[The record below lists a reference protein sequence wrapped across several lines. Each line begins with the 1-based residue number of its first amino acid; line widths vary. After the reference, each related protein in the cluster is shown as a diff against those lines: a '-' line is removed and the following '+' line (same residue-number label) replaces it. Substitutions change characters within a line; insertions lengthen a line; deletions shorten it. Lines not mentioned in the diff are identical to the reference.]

1 MRAHYPPV
9 FAWDLAMPFLLAAAL
24 CSVLVSVVL
33 KLARR
38 LEVDV
43 GQAIAWNYVI
53 AAAAS
58 ALVFAPAPSA
68 LQGATTAWPALLG
81 LGLLL
86 PTIFLALAGSV
97 RHAGIVRSE
106 VAQRLSLLISLLAA
120 FALFGEPVSA
130 GKGWGVAAGL
140 LALAGLMWRP
150 AGGGE
155 ESSGA
160 GGWAYPLLVFL
171 GFGVIDVLFKRVA
184 GAGVPLGAALL
195 GMFVLALLVSLAL
208 QGWRLA
214 RGTASLGPRSLV
226 AGLLLGVLN
235 FGNILFYLR
244 AHQALPGRPAL
255 VFAGMNL
262 GVVALGALAG
272 VVIFRERLSRVNLV
286 GLGLAVLAI
295 ALLARG

>member
-1 MRAHYPPV
+1 MI
-9 FAWDLAMPFLLAAAL
+9 DLLLAAL
-24 CSVLVSVVL
+24 CSVLVSVLL

-43 GQAIAWNYVI
+43 GQAIAWNYVV
-53 AAAAS
+53 AVVLS
-58 ALVFAPAPSA
+58 AWAFAPAASG
-68 LQGATTAWPALLG
+68 LRATAGVWPALLG
-81 LGLLL
+81 LGVLL

-106 VAQRLSLLISLLAA
+106 VAQRLSLMLSLLAA
-120 FALFGEPVSA
+120 FLLFGEPLSA
-130 GKGWGVAAGL
+130 AKAWGIAAGL
-140 LALAGLMWRP
+140 AALAGLVWRP
-150 AGGGE
+150 SRGGAE
-155 ESSGA
+155 VAAGA
-160 GGWAYPLLVFL
+160 GRWLFPLLVFL

-184 GAGVPLGAALL
+184 QAGVPLGAALL
-195 GMFVLALLVSLAL
+195 AMFALALLVSLLL

-214 RGTASLGPRSLV
+214 RTDV
-226 AGLLLGVLN
+226 LLGRRSVAAGVLLGLLN

-262 GVVALGALAG
+262 GVVAFGALAG
-272 VVIFRERLSRVNLV
+272 LVLFRERLSRLNLA
-286 GLGLAVLAI
+286 GLALAVLAI

>member
-1 MRAHYPPV
+1 
-9 FAWDLAMPFLLAAAL
+9 MPFLLAAAL
-24 CSVLVSVVL
+24 CSVLVSVLL

-38 LEVDV
+38 LDVDV
-43 GQAIAWNYVI
+43 GQAIAWNYVV
-53 AAAAS
+53 AAVAS
-58 ALVFAPAPSA
+58 ALVFAPPPSTLRA
-68 LQGATTAWPALLG
+68 ATAAWPALLG

-120 FALFGEPVSA
+120 FVLFGEPLSA
-130 GKGWGVAAGL
+130 VKGWGVAAGL
-140 LALAGLMWRP
+140 LALASLTWRP
-150 AGGGE
+150 ALAGDAPG
-155 ESSGA
+155 GA
-160 GGWAYPLLVFL
+160 GRWAYPLLVFL

-195 GMFVLALLVSLAL
+195 AMFVLALLVSLVL

-214 RGTASLGPRSLV
+214 RGTASLGVRSLA
-226 AGLLLGVLN
+226 AGLLLGLLN

-244 AHQALPGRPAL
+244 AHQAVPGRPAL

-272 VVIFRERLSRVNLV
+272 LVVFRERLSRVNLA
-286 GLGLAVLAI
+286 GLALAVLAI

>member
-1 MRAHYPPV
+1 
-9 FAWDLAMPFLLAAAL
+9 MPFLLAAAL
-24 CSVLVSVVL
+24 CSVLVSVLL

-38 LEVDV
+38 LDIDV
-43 GQAIAWNYVI
+43 GQAIAWNYVV

-58 ALVFAPAPSA
+58 ALVFAPASSA
-68 LQGATTAWPALLG
+68 LHAAAGAWPALVG

-106 VAQRLSLLISLLAA
+106 VAQRLSLLISLIAA
-120 FALFGEPVSA
+120 FVLFGEPLSA
-130 GKGWGVAAGL
+130 AKSWGMAAGL
-140 LALAGLMWRP
+140 AALAGLMWRP
-150 AGGGE
+150 ARGDATSG
-155 ESSGA
+155 GA
-160 GGWAYPLLVFL
+160 GGWIYPLLVFL

-184 GAGVPLGAALL
+184 SAGVPLGAALL
-195 GMFVLALLVSLAL
+195 AMFVLALLVSCVL

-214 RGTASLGPRSLV
+214 RGAARLGVRSLT
-226 AGLLLGVLN
+226 AGLLLGLLN

-244 AHQALPGRPAL
+244 AHQALPGQPAL

-272 VVIFRERLSRVNLV
+272 MVVFRERLSRINLA

-295 ALLARG
+295 ALLAQG